1 MSESSTG
8 KADPGVLGLE
18 RYRAR
23 LGFWQ
28 AIWATL
34 ITGGVA
40 VAIPAAV
47 ETYKARLDRDKAREE
62 RILKEKE
69 IELKGK
75 EIEGKLIDSHQQYIS
90 NFLTTALNQD
100 IELRIRFSEY
110 FSYVSD
116 SSRDGW
122 KNFRERLEQRRE
134 DTRSQIHQKEKDLA
148 QLRTSSNK
156 LTVEQQTNLEKLE
169 RELNWLYAELGY
181 VRKDSNVSAPA
192 VTPTSVTTDPVS
204 IISEN
209 EEIFRGMTIDPRRAG
224 NIDDIV
230 GRIVATEAR
239 KQYEAVEQ
247 ATGVPWFAVGIY
259 HHLEAGGNFKTH
271 LNGDPLTARTTHVPQ
286 GRPSDGGPPFSWE
299 ASAID
304 LIQLSGIGRDPKLFS
319 SIGGM
324 LYLLERI
331 DGLGYRRVGA
341 RSPAIWGC
349 TNAYTRGRFVTDGKF
364 DPNALST
371 QCGAAPI
378 LKVMIDRMIV
388 RL

>member
-8 KADPGVLGLE
+8 KGDPGVLGLE

-69 IELKGK
+69 IEGK
-75 EIEGKLIDSHQQYIS
+75 IIDQHQQYIS
-90 NFLTTALNQD
+90 NFLNTALNQD

-122 KNFRERLEQRRE
+122 KNFRERLEKRRE
-134 DTRSQIHQKEKDLA
+134 DTRSQIHQNENDLA

-156 LTVEQQTNLEKLE
+156 LTVEQQTRLEKLE

-192 VTPTSVTTDPVS
+192 VTPTSVATDPVS
-204 IISEN
+204 IIAEN
-209 EEIFRGMTIDPRRAG
+209 EEIFRGMTIDSRGAG
-224 NIDDIV
+224 NIDGIV

-239 KQYEAVEQ
+239 KQYEAVER

-259 HHLEAGGNFKTH
+259 HHLEAGGNFRTH

-286 GRPSDGGPPFSWE
+286 GRPPDGEPPFSWE
-299 ASAID
+299 ASAVD

-349 TNAYTRGRFVTDGKF
+349 TNAYTRGKFVADGKF
-364 DPNALST
+364 DPNVADK

-388 RL
+388 HL